1 MREII
6 SFFSDFNT
14 LILATGIMG
23 MVIWAVYAYIQD
35 KNHPTSALRRSF
47 PLLAR
52 GRYFLEHAGVF
63 LRQYMFAG
71 DRTELPFNREQRRW
85 VYRASDNEKRTV
97 PFGST
102 HDLSDPNS
110 FNFLPSLYPTLD
122 EDSVQPTTL
131 VIGEHTPNPYKTNH
145 IFHIS
150 GMSFG
155 SLSAPAVQALGIGA
169 KESGC
174 WMNTGEGGI
183 SPYHIES
190 GADLVVQIGTAH
202 YSMRNEDGT
211 LDFDKLKSIA
221 QIESVKMFELK
232 LSQGAKPGKGGILP
246 AKKITKEIAE
256 IRGIPVGVDSIS
268 PNRHMEAPNDEGLL
282 ELIAK
287 IRNVTNKPCGIKM
300 CLGNIEEFE
309 TLVSKIDVKNG
320 PDFITIDGGEGG
332 TGASPAS
339 LIDYVGMPLFKA
351 LPLVHDVLKQAKLRD
366 SIEIIASGKLITPE
380 KVAGAL
386 AYGADF
392 VVSARGF
399 MMSLGCI
406 QALHCNDNTCPTG
419 ITTQDE
425 DLQKNL
431 IVPYRAERVKNYIN
445 NMEYEVGV
453 IAHSCGCKYPRD
465 LNLGHI
471 L

>member
-1 MREII
+1 
-6 SFFSDFNT
+6 
-14 LILATGIMG
+14 
-23 MVIWAVYAYIQD
+23 
-35 KNHPTSALRRSF
+35 
-47 PLLAR
+47 
-52 GRYFLEHAGVF
+52 
-63 LRQYMFAG
+63 
-71 DRTELPFNREQRRW
+71 
-85 VYRASDNEKRTV
+85 
-97 PFGST
+97 
-102 HDLSDPNS
+102 
-110 FNFLPSLYPTLD
+110 
-122 EDSVQPTTL
+122 
-131 VIGEHTPNPYKTNH
+131 
-145 IFHIS
+145 
-150 GMSFG
+150 MSFG

-351 LPLVHDVLKQAKLRD
+351 LPLVHDALKQAKLRD

-453 IAHSCGCKYPRD
+453 IAHSCGCKHPRD